1 MAEINNGAQTIS
13 KIMFL
18 CDMKA
23 GRMRT
28 FIDQY
33 QAIPGPASE
42 SSECC

>member
-13 KIMFL
+13 KIMFV

-23 GRMRT
+23 SRIRT

-33 QAIPGPASE
+33 QAISGNTRLRLRV
-42 SSECC
+42 